1 MGAIALGSI
10 VAAANAAP
18 IFPSS
23 SSQMDPNIVQVWG
36 GCGWGFH
43 PSPWGRC
50 VPNRWGYHRYR
61 PYWRSYYGGGGL
73 SVLASPVLVP
83 VLTQKSETKPYKKR
97 NSRLTASL

>member
-1 MGAIALGSI
+1 MKRLAGLAVMGAIALGSL
-10 VAAANAAP
+10 VAAANAAL
-18 IFPSS
+18 IIPSS

-61 PYWRSYYGGGGL
+61 PYYGIGVTDIGMGTD
-73 SVLASPVLVP
+73 AE
-83 VLTQKSETKPYKKR
+83 SETKPYKKR
-97 NSRLTASL
+97 NSRLTIPL